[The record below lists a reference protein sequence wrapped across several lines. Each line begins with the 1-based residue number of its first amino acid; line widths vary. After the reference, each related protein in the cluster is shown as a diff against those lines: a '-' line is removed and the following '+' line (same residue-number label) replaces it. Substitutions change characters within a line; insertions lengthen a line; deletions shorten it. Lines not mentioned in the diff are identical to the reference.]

1 MQAPGHNPLPH
12 NINRK
17 KHMPVKDYIVTIGL
31 EVHCQIKTETKM
43 FCRCKAGFGY
53 EPNTNVC
60 PTCLG
65 MPGALP
71 VLNEYAIERTVLT
84 GLMLGCS
91 TPPVSRWDR
100 KNYFYADMPKN
111 YQTSQLDLPL
121 CIGGEVPLYS
131 WAFPA
136 DAKVASE
143 GPVVRRV
150 KLDHIHLEEDAAKLT
165 HFGTYSLVDY
175 NRGGTPLMEIV
186 SAPDL
191 CSPEEAYAY
200 LKSLQQILICGGIS
214 DADME
219 KGQMRCDVNIS
230 LRPHGQKELGAK
242 IEMKNINSMS
252 AARRALI
259 YEIRR
264 QADELDR
271 GIAQVQSTRRWDDA
285 AGESI
290 VMRTKENAHDY
301 RYHPCPDLI
310 PVHTTPI
317 VEKVKGELPEL
328 PDAHRNRLVSQY
340 KLPEADADTLVG
352 DTALCAYF
360 EAAAAGSPTPKKVAN
375 WVINNLTSVL
385 TEKEIGIADCP
396 VSPEQLAGLVQVIER
411 GICSNNQGRDV
422 LAVLWEKPGVS
433 AADAAASLGF
443 KKTDSGALEAAVDKV
458 LAENA
463 DMVALVK
470 GGNTKLLNAL
480 TGKVMKSSN
489 PKPNPKLVTELLTA
503 KLGL

>member
-1 MQAPGHNPLPH
+1 
-12 NINRK
+12 
-17 KHMPVKDYIVTIGL
+17 MPVSDYLVTIGL
-31 EVHCQIKTETKM
+31 EVHCQIKTATKM
-43 FCRCKAGFGY
+43 FCSCKAGFGY

-65 MPGALP
+65 MPGAMP
-71 VLNEYAIERTVLT
+71 VLNKYAIERTILT

-91 TPPVSRWDR
+91 TPPVSKWDR

-136 DAKVASE
+136 DSKVKAE
-143 GPVVRRV
+143 GAVVRMV

-165 HFGTYSLVDY
+165 HFGNYSLVDY

-191 CSPEEAYAY
+191 TGPDETYAY

-219 KGQMRCDVNIS
+219 KGQMRCDVNVS
-230 LRPHGQKELGAK
+230 LRPKGQTELGAK

-259 YEIRR
+259 YEIAR
-264 QADELDR
+264 QAEELDR
-271 GIAQVQSTRRWDDA
+271 GIAQVQSTRRWDDDL
-285 AGESI
+285 GESI

-301 RYHPCPDLI
+301 RYHTCPDLV
-310 PVHTTPI
+310 PVHTAAM
-317 VEKVKGELPEL
+317 VEKVKQEMPEL
-328 PDAHRNRLVSQY
+328 PDARQQRLMNQY
-340 KLPEADADTLVG
+340 GLPVADANTLVA
-352 DTALCAYF
+352 DTRLCAYF
-360 EAAAAGSPTPKKVAN
+360 ETAAAGSKSPRKVAN
-375 WVINNLTSVL
+375 WLINILPPILTAQEL
-385 TEKEIGIADCP
+385 GIEDCP
-396 VSPEQLAGLVQVIER
+396 VAPATLAGLVDVVED
-411 GICSNNQGRDV
+411 GICSTNQAREILEED
-422 LAVLWEKPGVS
+422 LWAGVEK
-433 AADAAASLGF
+433 DAAAAAAKRGY
-443 KKTDSGALEAAVDKV
+443 KKADSGALEALVEKIISENPDK
-458 LAENA
+458 
-463 DMVALVK
+463 VALVK
-470 GGNTKLLNAL
+470 GGNMKLINAL
-480 TGKVMKSSN
+480 TGQVMKNSN
-489 PKPNPKLVTELLTA
+489 PKPNPKLVTEILIA

>member
-1 MQAPGHNPLPH
+1 
-12 NINRK
+12 
-17 KHMPVKDYIVTIGL
+17 MPVSDYLVTIGL

-43 FCRCKAGFGY
+43 FCSCKAGFGY

-71 VLNEYAIERTVLT
+71 VLNKYAIERTILT
-84 GLMLGCS
+84 GMMLGCT
-91 TPPVSRWDR
+91 TPPVSKWDR

-121 CIGGEVPLYS
+121 CIGGEVPLYA
-131 WAFPA
+131 WAYPA
-136 DAKVASE
+136 DCKVKAD
-143 GPVVRRV
+143 GPVVRTV

-165 HFGTYSLVDY
+165 HYNGYSVVDY

-191 CSPEEAYAY
+191 TSPEETYAY
-200 LKSLQQILICGGIS
+200 LKSLQQMMICAGIS

-219 KGQMRCDVNIS
+219 KGQMRCDVNVS
-230 LRPHGQKELGAK
+230 LRPKGQKELGAK

-259 YEIRR
+259 YEIHR
-264 QADELDR
+264 QAEELDM

-285 AGESI
+285 LGESI

-301 RYHPCPDLI
+301 RYHTCPDLI
-310 PVHTTPI
+310 PVQTAPL
-317 VEKVKGELPEL
+317 VEKVKDQLPEL
-328 PDAHRNRLVSQY
+328 PDALHARLQSAY
-340 KLPEADADTLVG
+340 GLPVADANTLVG
-352 DTALCAYF
+352 DFKLCRYF
-360 EAAAAGSPTPKKVAN
+360 EDAAQGSKFPRKVAN

-385 TEKEIGIADCP
+385 AEKELSIETCP
-396 VSPEQLAGLVQVIER
+396 LAPKALSGLVDIIED
-411 GICSNNQGRDV
+411 GLVSNNQAREV
-422 LAVLWEKPGVS
+422 LDKMWDSGMSAAE
-433 AADAAASLGF
+433 AADAMGF
-443 KKTDSGALEAAVDKV
+443 KKTDTNALDAVVAQV
-458 LAENA
+458 LEENP
-463 DMVALVK
+463 DMVAIVK
-470 GGNTKLLNAL
+470 GGNMKLINAL
-480 TGKVMKSSN
+480 TGKVMKVSN
-489 PKPNPKLVTELLTA
+489 PKPNPKMVTEIILA

>member
-1 MQAPGHNPLPH
+1 
-12 NINRK
+12 
-17 KHMPVKDYIVTIGL
+17 MPVSDYLVTIGL

-43 FCRCKAGFGY
+43 FCSCKAGFGY

-71 VLNEYAIERTVLT
+71 VLNKYAIERTILT
-84 GLMLGCS
+84 GMMLGCS
-91 TPPVSRWDR
+91 TPPVSKWDR

-121 CIGGEVPLYS
+121 CIGGEVPLYA
-131 WAFPA
+131 WAYPA
-136 DAKVASE
+136 DCKVKAD
-143 GPVVRRV
+143 GAVVRTV

-165 HFGTYSLVDY
+165 HYNGYSLVDY

-191 CSPEEAYAY
+191 TSPEETYAY
-200 LKSLQQILICGGIS
+200 LKSLQQMMICAGIS

-219 KGQMRCDVNIS
+219 KGQMRCDVNVS
-230 LRPHGQKELGAK
+230 LRPKGQKELGAK

-264 QADELDR
+264 QAEELDM
-271 GIAQVQSTRRWDDA
+271 GIAQVQSTRRWDDTL
-285 AGESI
+285 GESI

-301 RYHPCPDLI
+301 RYHTCPDLI
-310 PVHTTPI
+310 PVHTAPI
-317 VEKVKGELPEL
+317 VEKVKDELPEL
-328 PDAHRNRLVSQY
+328 PDALHARLQSSY
-340 KLPEADADTLVG
+340 GLPVADANTLVG
-352 DTALCAYF
+352 DFKLCRYF
-360 EAAAAGSPTPKKVAN
+360 EEAAAGSKAPRKVAN

-385 TEKEIGIADCP
+385 AEKELSIDACP
-396 VSPEQLAGLVQVIER
+396 LAPQALAGLVDIIED
-411 GICSNNQGRDV
+411 GLVSNNQAREV
-422 LAVLWEKPGVS
+422 LEKMWDSGMS
-433 AADAAASLGF
+433 AAAAADSMGF
-443 KKTDSGALEAAVDKV
+443 KKTDTNALDSIVAQV
-458 LAENA
+458 LEENP
-463 DMVALVK
+463 DMVEIVK
-470 GGNTKLLNAL
+470 GGNMKLINAL
-480 TGKVMKSSN
+480 TGKVMKVSN
-489 PKPNPKLVTELLTA
+489 PKPNPKMVTEIILA

>member
-1 MQAPGHNPLPH
+1 
-12 NINRK
+12 
-17 KHMPVKDYIVTIGL
+17 MPISDYLVTIGL

-43 FCRCKAGFGY
+43 FCSCKAGFGY

-91 TPPVSRWDR
+91 TPPVSKWDR

-131 WAFPA
+131 WAFPPDSKVKA
-136 DAKVASE
+136 DGA
-143 GPVVRRV
+143 VVRTV

-165 HFGTYSLVDY
+165 HYGTYSLVDY

-191 CSPEEAYAY
+191 TSPDETYAY

-219 KGQMRCDVNIS
+219 KGQMRCDVNVS
-230 LRPHGQKELGAK
+230 LRPKGQKELGAK

-259 YEIRR
+259 YEIAR
-264 QADELDR
+264 QAEELDM
-271 GIAQVQSTRRWDDA
+271 GIAQVQSTRRWDDDL
-285 AGESI
+285 GESI

-301 RYHPCPDLI
+301 RYHTCPDLI
-310 PVHTTPI
+310 PVHTAPY
-317 VEKVKGELPEL
+317 VEKMQQELPEL
-328 PDAHRNRLVSQY
+328 PDARQKRLMEQY
-340 KLPEADADTLVG
+340 GLPVADANTLVA
-352 DTALCAYF
+352 DAQLCAYF
-360 EAAAAGSPTPKKVAN
+360 ETAAAASKAPRKVAN
-375 WVINNLTSVL
+375 WLINTLPPVL
-385 TEKEIGIADCP
+385 AEKEIEIQDCP
-396 VSPEQLAGLVQVIER
+396 VAPATLAGLVDVVED
-411 GICSNNQGRDV
+411 GICSTNQAKDV
-422 LAVLWEKPGVS
+422 LAVLWENPEMT
-433 AADAAASLGF
+433 AAAAAASLGF
-443 KKTDSGALEAAVDKV
+443 KKADTGALEAWVEQVIANSPN
-458 LAENA
+458 E
-463 DMVALVK
+463 VARIK
-470 GGNTKLLNAL
+470 EGNMKLINAL
-480 TGKVMKSSN
+480 TGQVMKNSN
-489 PKPNPKLVTELLTA
+489 PKPNPKLVTEIITA

>member
-1 MQAPGHNPLPH
+1 
-12 NINRK
+12 
-17 KHMPVKDYIVTIGL
+17 MPVSDYLVTIGL
-31 EVHCQIKTETKM
+31 EVHCQIKTATKM
-43 FCRCKAGFGY
+43 FCSCKAGFGY

-71 VLNEYAIERTVLT
+71 VLNKFAIERTVLT

-91 TPPVSRWDR
+91 MPPVSKWDR

-131 WAFPA
+131 WSYPA
-136 DAKVASE
+136 DAKVKAE
-143 GPVVRRV
+143 GAVVRTV

-165 HFGTYSLVDY
+165 HYGSYSLVDY

-191 CSPEEAYAY
+191 TSPEETYAY

-219 KGQMRCDVNIS
+219 KGQMRCDVNVS
-230 LRPHGQKELGAK
+230 LRPKGQQELGAK

-259 YEIRR
+259 YEIAR

-271 GIAQVQSTRRWDDA
+271 GIAQVQSTRRWDDDL
-285 AGESI
+285 GESI

-301 RYHPCPDLI
+301 RYHTCPDLI
-310 PVHTTPI
+310 PVHTAEY
-317 VEKVKGELPEL
+317 VEKMQQAMPEL
-328 PDAHRNRLVSQY
+328 PDARQQRLMNQY
-340 KLPEADADTLVG
+340 SLPVADANTLVA
-352 DTALCAYF
+352 DAQLCAYF
-360 EAAAAGSPTPKKVAN
+360 EAAAAATKAPRKVAN
-375 WVINNLTSVL
+375 WLINIFPSVL
-385 TEKEIGIADCP
+385 AEKECDIEACP
-396 VSPEQLAGLVQVIER
+396 VAPVTLAGLVDVVEE
-411 GICSNNQGRDV
+411 GICSVSQAREVLDV
-422 LAVLWEKPGVS
+422 LWNAPEQT
-433 AADAAASLGF
+433 AAAAAASLGY
-443 KKTDSGALEAAVDKV
+443 KKADSGALEALVEKV
-458 LAENA
+458 IAENP
-463 DMVALVK
+463 DMVERVK
-470 GGNTKLLNAL
+470 GGNTKLINAL
-480 TGKVMKSSN
+480 TGQVMKNSN
-489 PKPNPKLVTELLTA
+489 PKPNPKLVTEILMA

>member
-1 MQAPGHNPLPH
+1 
-12 NINRK
+12 
-17 KHMPVKDYIVTIGL
+17 MPISDYLVTIGL
-31 EVHCQIKTETKM
+31 EVHCQIKTNTKM
-43 FCRCKAGFGY
+43 FCSCKAGFGY

-91 TPPVSRWDR
+91 TPPVSKWDR

-131 WAFPA
+131 WAFPP
-136 DAKVASE
+136 DCKVKAE
-143 GPVVRRV
+143 GAVVRTV

-165 HFGTYSLVDY
+165 HYGSYSLVDY

-191 CSPEEAYAY
+191 TSPDETYAY

-219 KGQMRCDVNIS
+219 KGQMRCDVNVS
-230 LRPHGQKELGAK
+230 LRPKGQKELGAK

-259 YEIRR
+259 YEIAR
-264 QADELDR
+264 QAEELDM
-271 GIAQVQSTRRWDDA
+271 GIAQVQSTRRWDDDL
-285 AGESI
+285 GESI

-301 RYHPCPDLI
+301 RYHTCPDLV
-310 PVHTTPI
+310 PVHTAAY
-317 VEKVKGELPEL
+317 VEKMQAELPEL
-328 PDAHRNRLVSQY
+328 PDARQKRLMEQY
-340 KLPEADADTLVG
+340 GLPVADANALVA
-352 DTALCAYF
+352 DAQLCSYF
-360 EAAAAGSPTPKKVAN
+360 ETAAAASKAPRKVAN
-375 WVINNLTSVL
+375 WLINILPPVL
-385 TEKEIGIADCP
+385 AEKEMEIEDCP
-396 VSPEQLAGLVQVIER
+396 VQPATLAGLVDVVEE
-411 GICSNNQGRDV
+411 GICSTNQAKDV
-422 LAVLWEKPGVS
+422 LAVLWKKPEMD
-433 AADAAASLGF
+433 AAAAAASLGF
-443 KKTDSGALEAAVDKV
+443 KKADSGALEAAVEAV
-458 LAENA
+458 LAENP
-463 DMVALVK
+463 DMVAIVK
-470 GGNTKLLNAL
+470 GGNMKLINAL
-480 TGKVMKSSN
+480 TGKVMKASN
-489 PKPNPKLVTELLTA
+489 PKPNPKLVTEIILA

>member
-1 MQAPGHNPLPH
+1 
-12 NINRK
+12 
-17 KHMPVKDYIVTIGL
+17 MPVSDYLVTIGL
-31 EVHCQIKTETKM
+31 EVHCQIKTQTKM
-43 FCRCKAGFGY
+43 FCSCKAGFGY

-71 VLNEYAIERTVLT
+71 VLNEFAIERTVLT
-84 GLMLGCS
+84 GMMLGCS
-91 TPPVSRWDR
+91 TPPVSKWDR

-121 CIGGEVPLYS
+121 CIGGEVPLYT
-131 WAFPA
+131 WAYPA
-136 DAKVASE
+136 DAKVPAAE
-143 GPVVRRV
+143 GAVVRKV

-165 HFGTYSLVDY
+165 HYAGYSLVDY

-191 CSPEEAYAY
+191 TSPDETYAY

-219 KGQMRCDVNIS
+219 KGQMRCDVNVS
-230 LRPHGQKELGAK
+230 LRPKGQKELGAK

-259 YEIRR
+259 YEIAR
-264 QADELDR
+264 QAEELDM
-271 GIAQVQSTRRWDDA
+271 GIAQVQSTRRWDDTM
-285 AGESI
+285 GESI

-301 RYHPCPDLI
+301 RYHTCPDLV
-310 PVHTTPI
+310 PVHTAPI
-317 VEKVKGELPEL
+317 VEKVQGDLPEL
-328 PDAHRNRLVSQY
+328 PDALYTRLQQEY
-340 KLPEADADTLVG
+340 ALPAADAGTLVG
-352 DTALCAYF
+352 DLPLCRYF
-360 EAAAAGSPTPKKVAN
+360 EQAAKLSPAPRKVAN
-375 WVINNLTSVL
+375 WVINNLTAAL
-385 TEKEIGIADCP
+385 AKRELGIADCP
-396 VSPEQLAGLVQVIER
+396 VTPQGLAALV
-411 GICSNNQGRDV
+411 GIVEDGTVSNNQAKEV
-422 LAVLWEKPGVS
+422 LDAMWENGNM
-433 AADAAASLGF
+433 DAAAAAAALGY
-443 KKTDSGALEAAVDKV
+443 KKADSGALEAVVDKV

-463 DMVALVK
+463 ADVEALK
-470 GGNTKLLNAL
+470 AGNSKIINAL

-489 PKPNPKLVTELLTA
+489 PKPNPKMVTEIIAA

>member
-1 MQAPGHNPLPH
+1 
-12 NINRK
+12 
-17 KHMPVKDYIVTIGL
+17 MPVSDYLVTIGL

-43 FCRCKAGFGY
+43 FCSCRAGFGY

-71 VLNEYAIERTVLT
+71 VLNEYAIERTILA
-84 GLMLGCS
+84 GMMLGCF

-121 CIGGEVPLYS
+121 CIGGAVPLYS

-136 DAKVASE
+136 DARVKAE
-143 GPVVRRV
+143 NAVVRMV

-165 HFGTYSLVDY
+165 HFGSYSLVDY

-191 CSPEEAYAY
+191 TSPDETYAY

-219 KGQMRCDVNIS
+219 KGQMRCDVNVS
-230 LRPHGQKELGAK
+230 LRPRGQKELGAK

-259 YEIRR
+259 YEIHR
-264 QADELDR
+264 QSAELDQ

-285 AGESI
+285 LGESM

-301 RYHPCPDLI
+301 RYHTCPDLI
-310 PVHTTPI
+310 PVHTAPL
-317 VEKVKGELPEL
+317 VEKVRHELPEL
-328 PDAHRNRLVSQY
+328 PDARQHRLMKQY
-340 KLPEADADTLVG
+340 QLPEVDANTLVG
-352 DTALCAYF
+352 DAALCAYF
-360 EAAAAGSPTPKKVAN
+360 EEAATASGTPRKVAN
-375 WVINNLTSVL
+375 WVINNLTAVL
-385 TEKEIGIADCP
+385 AEKEMNIEDCP
-396 VSPEQLAGLVQVIER
+396 VRPATLAGLVGIIED
-411 GICSNNQGRDV
+411 GIVSNNQAREV
-422 LAVLWEKPGVS
+422 LEVLWEAPAM
-433 AADAAASLGF
+433 AAEEAAAKLGY
-443 KKTDSGALEAAVDKV
+443 KKADSGALESLVDQV
-458 LAENA
+458 LAANP
-463 DMVALVK
+463 DKVALVK
-470 GGNTKLLNAL
+470 AGNTKLINAL
-480 TGKVMKSSN
+480 TGQVMKNSN
-489 PKPNPKLVTELLTA
+489 PKPNPKLVTEMLMS
-503 KLGL
+503 KLK

>member
-1 MQAPGHNPLPH
+1 
-12 NINRK
+12 
-17 KHMPVKDYIVTIGL
+17 MPVSDYLVTIGL

-43 FCRCKAGFGY
+43 FCSCKAGFGY

-71 VLNEYAIERTVLT
+71 VLNKYAIERTILT
-84 GLMLGCS
+84 GMMLGCT
-91 TPPVSRWDR
+91 TPPVSKWDR

-121 CIGGEVPLYS
+121 CIGGEVPLYA
-131 WAFPA
+131 WAYPA
-136 DAKVASE
+136 DCKVKAD
-143 GPVVRRV
+143 GPVVRTV

-165 HFGTYSLVDY
+165 HYSGYSVVDY

-191 CSPEEAYAY
+191 TSPEETYAY
-200 LKSLQQILICGGIS
+200 LKSLQQMMICAGIS

-219 KGQMRCDVNIS
+219 KGQMRCDVNVS
-230 LRPHGQKELGAK
+230 LRPKGQKELGAK

-259 YEIRR
+259 YEIHR
-264 QADELDR
+264 QAEELDM

-285 AGESI
+285 LGESI

-301 RYHPCPDLI
+301 RYHTCPDLI
-310 PVHTTPI
+310 PVQTAPL
-317 VEKVKGELPEL
+317 VEKVKHELPEL
-328 PDAHRNRLVSQY
+328 PDALHARLQSAY
-340 KLPEADADTLVG
+340 GLPVTDANTLVG
-352 DTALCAYF
+352 DFKLCRYF
-360 EAAAAGSPTPKKVAN
+360 EEAAAGSKFPRKVAN

-385 TEKEIGIADCP
+385 ADKDLTIETCP
-396 VSPEQLAGLVQVIER
+396 LAPQSLAGLVDIIED
-411 GICSNNQGRDV
+411 GLVSNNQAREV
-422 LAVLWEKPGVS
+422 LEKMWETGKS
-433 AADAAASLGF
+433 AADTAADMGF
-443 KKTDSGALEAAVDKV
+443 KKTDTNALDAVVAQV
-458 LAENA
+458 LEENP
-463 DMVALVK
+463 DMVAIVK
-470 GGNTKLLNAL
+470 GGNMKLINAL
-480 TGKVMKSSN
+480 TGKVMKVSN
-489 PKPNPKLVTELLTA
+489 PKPNPKMVTEIILA